1 MYENMWRRDPTYKQA
16 VESAWQDPGT
26 HVSLG
31 QLAGHL
37 GELSR
42 SLSDWDC
49 ATFGSVQKT
58 LAQLRKDLELIR
70 GQSIGAGP
78 PNEERHLMKQIS
90 ELLSREEVMEK

>member
-1 MYENMWRRDPTYKQA
+1 MYENMWRRDPTYMQA
-16 VESAWQDPGT
+16 VELAWQDPGA

-37 GELSR
+37 GEFSR

-49 ATFGSVQKT
+49 TTFGSVRKT
-58 LAQLRKDLELIR
+58 LAQLRKDLERIR

>member
-1 MYENMWRRDPTYKQA
+1 MA
-16 VESAWQDPGT
+16 PGSHVHASGGIGLAGSGCSC

-49 ATFGSVQKT
+49 TTFGSVRKT
-58 LAQLRKDLELIR
+58 LAQLRKDLERIR